1 MRLLV
6 HQLRLH
12 SPLLTEPIYPIRCGP
27 QFGKGNAEQN
37 HKGESMNK
45 QTSSVQNGTNRAC
58 ASTPAEASEK
68 RRIEMATVDAFVSLF
83 NASQRQDYAIL
94 QYGDAPD
101 ARCQNGS
108 GQTMQ
113 VEVTLTE
120 DNPGDSAWSLGK
132 HDKRPNR
139 TPPGNCLQLNVLD
152 QLLKR
157 VDAKILKRY
166 GTGTALVIRDSSG
179 VDWDWEYVA
188 DEIRSA
194 LKQRPN
200 PYDMGIWILNRA
212 KSRLFRL
219 T

>member
-6 HQLRLH
+6 RQLRLH
-12 SPLLTEPIYPIRCGP
+12 SPLLTEPIYPKRCGP

-45 QTSSVQNGTNRAC
+45 QSSSVQNGTNRAC

-83 NASQRQDYAIL
+83 NASQRQDYATL

-120 DNPGDSAWSLGK
+120 DNPGDFAWSLGRR
-132 HDKRPNR
+132 DKRPNR
-139 TPPGNCLQLNVLD
+139 TPPGNCLQRNVLD

-157 VDAKILKRY
+157 IDAKILKRY